1 MRYFP
6 AANLTYFPEEVPI
19 STQQTQHGAGPTAT
33 NLVMARDED
42 TFGSPVQPHSS
53 QMTYGNVQQPAHRSL
68 NVDDTVGERPYRSH
82 LRPACHECR
91 RRKSRCKVDDGE
103 ENGCLMCRVHGTKCE
118 FPASTSRSLA
128 SPRPPR
134 RSSGLGDPRGK
145 GAAASSRI
153 RGSQARAGSTG
164 TSALP
169 TEEHHL
175 QATGAAIIPA
185 LRPPT
190 SGTGGSQPSTTLLP
204 GLGSPGEEESSH
216 IVGPVVTNDTQI
228 LADYLRADPSH
239 GTGRLTRMVRP
250 GYNDDD
256 SRKPVL
262 FARVS
267 KRPVGQTPNQT
278 TAALKCQ
285 IIEKMV
291 EPWADDLVNL
301 YFQKPNRCFPVLDE
315 RSFREQFRHQR
326 DQISPALLAHVYA
339 HAIVYWAQTCRAA
352 GRHCPDS
359 RFIWNQASDAL
370 YSELQ
375 LSPGTSTVVSVL
387 LNVGGRPSISM
398 IGNGVLIGSAV
409 SIAHGLGLHRDP
421 SDWDI
426 AESEKRLRID
436 IWWALVVHDK
446 WFSLAY
452 GTPPHIY
459 VQGGFHDVPKPTHHD
474 DRHGMLV
481 ALISLSEVLDVYLV
495 HLHDLRSSRRATSS
509 FNPEVVLNRWE
520 ESLSGDARRLILR
533 GTDLNIPGASNLRLA
548 YLFVR
553 LLQRRIELDN
563 GRQNSEQADST
574 SLLSRYVHIR
584 RAAEDIVLLVQ
595 ELRSPQLNDFWL
607 PTAAFIF
614 TSTIAFLLRV
624 ALETE
629 ETAGG
634 LAESLSLRLAN
645 DLLDALQGH
654 QQRSNWELGD
664 ICIAQY
670 AEVVEKLRKPP
681 VPVSSAGQQVPEAS
695 MPDFQDFVMANLPDA
710 EELFPNLW
718 DMFDSGY

>member
-1 MRYFP
+1 MPR
-6 AANLTYFPEEVPI
+6 N
-19 STQQTQHGAGPTAT
+19 
-33 NLVMARDED
+33 ED
-42 TFGSPVQPHSS
+42 SSFCSPVQTHSN
-53 QMTYGNVQQPAHRSL
+53 QLTYDNVQQPAHRGNS
-68 NVDDTVGERPYRSH
+68 VTADDTVGERPYRSH

-103 ENGCLMCRVHGTKCE
+103 EKGCLMCRVHGTKCE
-118 FPASTSRSLA
+118 FPAASSRSLA
-128 SPRPPR
+128 SPRPSR
-134 RSSGLGDPRGK
+134 RSGHGDARGK
-145 GAAASSRI
+145 GGVASSRA
-153 RGSQARAGSTG
+153 RGVQARVESTG
-164 TSALP
+164 TSTLP
-169 TEEHHL
+169 TEHHIL
-175 QATGAAIIPA
+175 AAGPAVIPA
-185 LRPPT
+185 LRPPDSRGT
-190 SGTGGSQPSTTLLP
+190 SGISQPSTTLLP

-228 LADYLRADPSH
+228 LANYLRADPSH
-239 GTGRLTRMVRP
+239 GSGRLARP
-250 GYNDDD
+250 GLTGGD
-256 SRKPVL
+256 SNKPVL

-278 TAALKCQ
+278 LASVKCQ
-285 IIEKMV
+285 IIEKIV
-291 EPWADDLVNL
+291 EPWTDELVDL
-301 YFQKPNRCFPVLDE
+301 YFQTPNRCFPVLEE
-315 RSFREQFRHQR
+315 RSFREQYRHQR

-339 HAIVYWAQTCRAA
+339 HAIVYWSQACRAA
-352 GRHCPDS
+352 GRPCPDS

-375 LSPGTSTVVSVL
+375 LSPGTSSVVSVL
-387 LNVGGRPSISM
+387 LNVGGRPSCSM

-474 DRHGMLV
+474 DRHGMLM
-481 ALISLSEVLDVYLV
+481 ALIGLSEVLDVYLV
-495 HLHDLRSSRRATSS
+495 HLHDLRTPRRAMST
-509 FNPEVVLNRWE
+509 FNPEGVLSRWE

-533 GTDLNIPGASNLRLA
+533 GTDLNIPGASNLRLS

-563 GRQNSEQADST
+563 GRHNGDQPDT
-574 SLLSRYVHIR
+574 GSLLNRYIHIR

-595 ELRSPQLNDFWL
+595 ELKSPQLNDFWL

-634 LAESLSLRLAN
+634 LAESLSLRLAK
-645 DLLDALQGH
+645 DLLDALQAH
-654 QQRSNWELGD
+654 QQHANWELGD

-670 AEVVEKLRKPP
+670 AEVVEKLRKAPP
-681 VPVSSAGQQVPEAS
+681 ISVGQEVPEDS
-695 MPDFQDFVMANLPDA
+695 VPDFQDFVIANLPDA